1 MGFDPGNPTI
11 GTGGPP
17 SGPAGGDLTGTYPNP
32 TIKASV
38 SLTTPVLGVAT
49 ATTINRVT
57 ITTPATGSTLTI
69 VDGKVF
75 TVSKTLTLTGT
86 DGTTM
91 TFPST
96 SATIARTDAANTFTG
111 VQTMTSPV
119 FTTPA
124 IGAATGATL
133 DLSTVAPTVAAGHVG
148 YGATVQATVGAAGGA
163 AAVPATADGYLIINI
178 AGTAKVIPYF
188 AAS

>member
-1 MGFDPGNPTI
+1 MGYDITSPSI
-11 GTGGPP
+11 GAGGPP
-17 SGPAGGDLTGTYPNP
+17 SGPAGGDLTGSYPNP

-49 ATTINRVT
+49 ATSINKVA
-57 ITTPATGSTLTI
+57 ITAPATSATLTI
-69 VDGKVF
+69 ADGKTL
-75 TVSKTLTLTGT
+75 TVSKILTLTGT
-86 DGTTM
+86 DSTVM
-91 TFPST
+91 TFPAT

-119 FTTPA
+119 LTTPA

-133 DLSTVAPTVAAGHVG
+133 DLSTVAPTVASGHVG
-148 YGATVQATVGAAGGA
+148 YGATVQSTVGVAGGA
-163 AAVPATADGYLIINI
+163 SAVPLTPDGYLIINI